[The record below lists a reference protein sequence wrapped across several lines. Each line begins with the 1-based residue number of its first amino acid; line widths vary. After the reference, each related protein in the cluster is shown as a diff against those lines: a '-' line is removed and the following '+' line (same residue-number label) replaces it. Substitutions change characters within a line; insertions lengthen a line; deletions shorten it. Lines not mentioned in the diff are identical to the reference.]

1 MAINTVQF
9 QKGMSFFEFHQQFG
23 NEAQCEEALER
34 ERWPDGFK
42 CPRCSHGLCY
52 RLQAGRRR
60 AFQCR
65 ACNHQASII
74 RGTLFENTK
83 LPLTVWFLAIY
94 LISQAKTGI
103 SALSL
108 KRHLGVSYPTA
119 WMVQHKLMQAMVLR
133 EQSYRLEGFV
143 QVDDV
148 YLGGERAGGKVG
160 RGSENKVPFVAAVSL
175 TPEGH
180 PKYLKLSPLSG
191 FTRQAISDWATCS
204 LAPTSLVLSDGLA
217 CFNGVTDAHCHH
229 QVIVAG
235 GRKPRDLPDFK
246 WVNTIIGNVK
256 TSLNGAYHAF
266 RFSKYS
272 ERYLGAIVYRFN
284 RRFNLRELP
293 NRLLVAAIV
302 MGPCSS
308 ATIRSPETA
317 Y

>member
-1 MAINTVQF
+1 MATPEVAV
-9 QKGMSFFEFHQQFG
+9 H
-23 NEAQCEEALER
+23 
-34 ERWPDGFK
+34 D
-42 CPRCSHGLCY
+42 
-52 RLQAGRRR
+52 
-60 AFQCR
+60 
-65 ACNHQASII
+65 
-74 RGTLFENTK
+74 
-83 LPLTVWFLAIY
+83 
-94 LISQAKTGI
+94 
-103 SALSL
+103 L

-119 WMVQHKLMQAMVLR
+119 WMIQHKLMQAMVLR
-133 EQSYRLEGFV
+133 EQNYRLEGLV

-175 TPEGH
+175 TPDGH
-180 PKYLKLSPLSG
+180 PKHLKLSPISG
-191 FTRQAISDWATCS
+191 FTRQAISDWAKSS
-204 LAPTSLVLSDGLA
+204 LTPTALVLSDGLA
-217 CFNGVTDAHCHH
+217 CFNGITDADCHH

-256 TSLNGAYHAF
+256 TSLSGAYHAF

-284 RRFNLRELP
+284 RRFNLQELP
-293 NRLLVAAIV
+293 RRLLVAAIV
-302 MGPCSS
+302 IGPCSS

>member
-52 RLQAGRRR
+52 RLQAGRRT

-74 RGTLFENTK
+74 AGTLFENTK

-133 EQSYRLEGFV
+133 EQS
-143 QVDDV
+143 
-148 YLGGERAGGKVG
+148 
-160 RGSENKVPFVAAVSL
+160 
-175 TPEGH
+175 
-180 PKYLKLSPLSG
+180 
-191 FTRQAISDWATCS
+191 
-204 LAPTSLVLSDGLA
+204 
-217 CFNGVTDAHCHH
+217 
-229 QVIVAG
+229 
-235 GRKPRDLPDFK
+235 
-246 WVNTIIGNVK
+246 
-256 TSLNGAYHAF
+256 
-266 RFSKYS
+266 
-272 ERYLGAIVYRFN
+272 
-284 RRFNLRELP
+284 
-293 NRLLVAAIV
+293 
-302 MGPCSS
+302 
-308 ATIRSPETA
+308 
-317 Y
+317 